1 MSAATREYIYAYSSR
16 FRYKTRVAPARGGR
30 GVTPE
35 IHGKM
40 LCGKEIYQ
48 LTKQKLES
56 RKNFLPVNYH
66 YRDFG
71 SYTPLAGTTSVGLTE
86 LANSRESRIKRF
98 PPTIYIQNFNKQQ

>member
-1 MSAATREYIYAYSSR
+1 MKKEYGIYIWFRLCFCCMAAATCEYIHACNSR
-16 FRYKTRVAPARGGR
+16 FRYKTCVAPARGGR

-71 SYTPLAGTTSVGLTE
+71 SYTPLREQLVLVDRTSDL
-86 LANSRESRIKRF
+86 
-98 PPTIYIQNFNKQQ
+98 P